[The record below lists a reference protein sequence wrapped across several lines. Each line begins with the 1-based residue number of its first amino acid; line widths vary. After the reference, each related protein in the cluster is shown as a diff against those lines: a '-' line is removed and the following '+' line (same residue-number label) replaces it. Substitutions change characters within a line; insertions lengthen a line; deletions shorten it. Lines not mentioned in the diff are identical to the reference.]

1 MKFPRNA
8 KIFRGQLDA
17 APFAGVFF
25 LLLIFL
31 ALSSDIIFTP
41 GIRVNLPQGADLPG
55 TGKPTV
61 VVAVDADGRYYF
73 KNQIVKDKADLRRR
87 LREAVKEATELPVL
101 VVQADQA
108 VKNDVVKQLYRIAME
123 AGIEEVIEATRPP
136 PFSSA
141 TISRP

>member
-73 KNQIVKDKADLRRR
+73 RNQIVKDKADLRRR